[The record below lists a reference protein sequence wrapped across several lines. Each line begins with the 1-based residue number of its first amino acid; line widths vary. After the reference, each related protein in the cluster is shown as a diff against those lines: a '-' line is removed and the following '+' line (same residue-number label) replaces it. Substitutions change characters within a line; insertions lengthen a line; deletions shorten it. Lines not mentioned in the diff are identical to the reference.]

1 MNVWEWILSCLGGAV
16 SFGTLLTV
24 TFPSVRKKLKE
35 RLFRWENVQK
45 QVDRSCLLLEE
56 MAKEEAKRK
65 EEIALQ
71 KEVDLC
77 VLRDL
82 ITSMYYRH
90 AAEKKIRTYEL
101 EDVFALYDLY
111 CKAGGNSYVHSLYQ
125 QMSEEW
131 EISR

>member
-1 MNVWEWILSCLGGAV
+1 MNVWEWILSCLGGV
-16 SFGTLLTV
+16 ISCGTVLTV
-24 TFPSVRKKLKE
+24 TLPSLRNRWKE
-35 RLFRWENVQK
+35 RLFRWENMQK
-45 QVDRSCLLLEE
+45 QVDRCCLLLEE
-56 MAKEEAKRK
+56 AAREEEMRK

-82 ITSMYYRH
+82 ITSMYYRR
-90 AAEKKIRTYEL
+90 AGEKKIRTYEL

-131 EISR
+131 EVVR